1 MRIHCLAL
9 AAALLL
15 GACAENATGPDVGSG
30 TELETTVNGQ
40 KLVLNLNTDASTTY
54 YDDALNQG
62 YFSGTLVGTPSK
74 TILLRFSYDI
84 DNGAIPTTLGGDAV
98 NIIYTESP
106 ASGPALNY
114 DCPTTGG
121 NCRITLSA
129 SNGEIVDGTFSATL
143 TERNDVTKTV
153 TITDG
158 KFSVRLPRR

>member
-40 KLVLNLNTDASTTY
+40 KLVLNLSDASTTY

-62 YFSGTLVGTPSK
+62 YISGTLTGTPSR

-98 NIIYTESP
+98 NIVYTEIP
-106 ASGPALNY
+106 ASGSPLNY

-121 NCRITLSA
+121 TCRITLSV
-129 SNGEIVDGTFSATL
+129 SKGEIVDGTFSATL
-143 TERNDVTKTV
+143 TERNDNTKTV
-153 TITDG
+153 TIANG
-158 KFSVRLPRR
+158 KFSARLPRR